1 MSSSIR
7 ALTTKIISPS
17 VKMISGR
24 DSRFTIG
31 RTTALT
37 NPNTTATTREREH
50 ASAAGVG
57 A

>member
-17 VKMISGR
+17 VKMISGS
-24 DSRFTIG
+24 DSSFTIG

-37 NPNTTATTREREH
+37 NPNTTATSDEREH
-50 ASAAGVG
+50 PSAAGVG
-57 A
+57 R